1 MKCAVYVRTNNEAT
15 NTKSIQYQISFL
27 ENYINNHELEL
38 YKTYSDI
45 SDGSTLERDGIRELM
60 EDAKE
65 KKFDAIL
72 VKDLTRI
79 SRNNAFLSEFK
90 DVMIANQ
97 IDFIIL
103 DETKKTLTKITPK
116 ILVRFIR
123 EITVKADNL
132 EVHHRNSKSSAF
144 YV

>member
-1 MKCAVYVRTNNEAT
+1 MKKMKCAVYVRTNNEAT
-15 NTKSIQYQISFL
+15 NTKSIQYQISVL

-79 SRNNAFLSEFK
+79 SRNSAFLSEFK

-97 IDFIIL
+97 IDFISL
-103 DETKKTLTKITPK
+103 NETKKNI
-116 ILVRFIR
+116 
-123 EITVKADNL
+123 N
-132 EVHHRNSKSSAF
+132 
-144 YV
+144 